1 MQEISRTESQKR
13 PPKGAPTPLPLNSF
27 VFPCHTTVLLLFPLL
42 LTLPHFPSPPL
53 PSPPHFHFLLSFS
66 FLPLLSEK
74 RGVPA
79 PHQDAGCRVPSTKWQ
94 HHLIQVAQLLGES
107 SLTPK
112 RLQAQFQV
120 RSYTYAVGS
129 IASWGTNGRQTD
141 HSFFLSLTS
150 CLSKIN

>member
-1 MQEISRTESQKR
+1 MSTPRCPHPTSLKLLCVSMSYHSPPFIPSTPHPPSLSLSTSAFAVRISI
-13 PPKGAPTPLPLNSF
+13 SF
-27 VFPCHTTVLLLFPLL
+27 
-42 LTLPHFPSPPL
+42 FPS
-53 PSPPHFHFLLSFS
+53 LSFL
-66 FLPLLSEK
+66 FFEK
-74 RGVPA
+74 PGVPA

-141 HSFFLSLTS
+141 HSFFLSLPAFLKS
-150 CLSKIN
+150 IKKCIRMRI